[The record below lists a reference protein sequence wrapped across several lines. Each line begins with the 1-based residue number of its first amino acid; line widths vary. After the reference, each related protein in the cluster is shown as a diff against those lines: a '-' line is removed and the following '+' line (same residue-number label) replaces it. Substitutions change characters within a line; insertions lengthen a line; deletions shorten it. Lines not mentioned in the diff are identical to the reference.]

1 MLACRQ
7 RVELE
12 ELRQQLEE
20 SSAALTRALRAEF
33 ERSREEQ
40 ERRHQ
45 VSMVP
50 FGVTLSL
57 ACRGGSESP
66 LPPALTVCPLRWS

>member
-1 MLACRQ
+1 M
-7 RVELE
+7 ELE

-20 SSAALTRALRAEF
+20 SSTALTRSLRAEF

-45 VSMVP
+45 VSTVP
-50 FGVTLSL
+50 LGVPVP
-57 ACRGGSESP
+57 SESG
-66 LPPALTVCPLRWS
+66 LQWKKGVSSA

>member
-1 MLACRQ
+1 M
-7 RVELE
+7 ELE

-20 SSAALTRALRAEF
+20 SSTALTRALRAEF

-45 VSMVP
+45 VSM
-50 FGVTLSL
+50 LSPSE
-57 ACRGGSESP
+57 CRLCG
-66 LPPALTVCPLRWS
+66 LRWREGLFSA